1 MTENTNLFLF
11 CLSVRTVCMYT
22 TENCQIQGE
31 GQIMRRFTEAIFL
44 PRDYYNFELTL
55 KENDFL
61 ISISLEPNVA
71 DLR

>member
-1 MTENTNLFLF
+1 
-11 CLSVRTVCMYT
+11 MYT

-44 PRDYYNFELTL
+44 PRDYYNFEFTL

-61 ISISLEPNVA
+61 ISISLQPNVA